1 MSAHTP
7 AVAARGL
14 GWPLPPALD
23 SPSGLGWPP
32 DAGRPSATSTSEHSP
47 SEEQG

>member
-1 MSAHTP
+1 MSAPATP
-7 AVAARGL
+7 AAAHGL
-14 GWPLPPALD
+14 GWPLPPVQQ

-32 DAGRPSATSTSEHSP
+32 DDAAPRATSTSEHSP